1 VVASFIWNRVI
12 AVHRPQPAITAGDG
26 GYAGLEATTET
37 VIASGIPASI
47 QTASRGGTGFGIG
60 HVPSDAG
67 RVQYR
72 IHIPFWAQAAIPINT
87 RDIVVDDLGRRFQ
100 VSAPQPDSLGPLLL
114 GELLTA

>member
-1 VVASFIWNRVI
+1 VVASFIYNRTV
-12 AVHRPQPAITAGDG
+12 AVHRPLPAQTAGDG
-26 GYAGLEATTET
+26 GYAGLQATAET
-37 VIASGIPASI
+37 VIATGVPASI

-72 IHIPFWAQAAIPINT
+72 IHIPFWAQPAAEIAV